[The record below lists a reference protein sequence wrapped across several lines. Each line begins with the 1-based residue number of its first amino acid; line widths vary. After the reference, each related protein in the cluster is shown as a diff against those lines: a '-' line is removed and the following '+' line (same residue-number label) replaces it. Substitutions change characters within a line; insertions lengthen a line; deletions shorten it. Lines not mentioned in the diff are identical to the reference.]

1 MHLKWLDVGRSG
13 VLMGCSTWI
22 SAQLHWLTFIWYE
35 QIISRYFSNLT
46 LPMIGQFKRIVNGIS
61 YRSGVLVGRSTW
73 TWLLFLIYVLKFKF
87 KKTPPPPQKKEDDE
101 KTTSKYRASVKV
113 FVFHCYKYLFHCYKY
128 RSVFLVLDCDIV
140 MT

>member
-46 LPMIGQFKRIVNGIS
+46 LPMIGQFKIIVNGIS

-73 TWLLFLIYVLKFKF
+73 TWLLFLIYVLNLNSRS
-87 KKTPPPPQKKEDDE
+87 PPPPKKKEDE
-101 KTTSKYRASVKV
+101 KTTLKYRASVKV
-113 FVFHCYKYLFHCYKY
+113 FVFYCYKY
-128 RSVFLVLDCDIV
+128 RSVFSVLDCDIV

>member
-87 KKTPPPPQKKEDDE
+87 KKTPPPPKKEDDE

-113 FVFHCYKYLFHCYKY
+113 FVFHCYKY

>member
-35 QIISRYFSNLT
+35 QIISRYFSDLT
-46 LPMIGQFKRIVNGIS
+46 LPMIGHFKRIVNGIS

-87 KKTPPPPQKKEDDE
+87 KKTPPPKKKNMK
-101 KTTSKYRASVKV
+101 KTTLKYRASVKV